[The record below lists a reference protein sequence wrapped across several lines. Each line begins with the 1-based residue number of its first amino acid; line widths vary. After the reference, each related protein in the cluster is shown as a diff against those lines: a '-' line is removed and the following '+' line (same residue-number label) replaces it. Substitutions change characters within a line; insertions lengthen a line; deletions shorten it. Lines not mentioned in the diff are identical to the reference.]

1 MTTNKIKRVAVIGA
15 GTMGHSIA
23 QVYAENDFSVSLL
36 DRNQDALDRAKKLI
50 HSNLLTLADF
60 NRVSENSIPQI
71 LERID
76 FSLDMDKAL
85 KNVDLVVEAVYED
98 PEVKKNVYDKM
109 NKICNNDVIFACNT
123 SSLNIYEIVEI
134 DNPGRLII
142 HHWFAPPHII
152 PLVEIV
158 PGPETKK
165 EIVRISSDLLKS
177 LGKKPVIME
186 EFVPSFIVN
195 RIQNVINVQV
205 YEMLAKGWAT
215 PKQIDLAIKSSLGIR
230 LPIVGLA
237 QSQDFT
243 GLDLVLDVQKPYRMN
258 KRYPQVQE
266 LVEKGHLGVK
276 SGKGFYDYGDR
287 TEEEILKERDEKY
300 LKLLAYLEK
309 IDAFRPI

>member
-1 MTTNKIKRVAVIGA
+1 
-15 GTMGHSIA
+15 
-23 QVYAENDFSVSLL
+23 
-36 DRNQDALDRAKKLI
+36 
-50 HSNLLTLADF
+50 
-60 NRVSENSIPQI
+60 
-71 LERID
+71 
-76 FSLDMDKAL
+76 
-85 KNVDLVVEAVYED
+85 
-98 PEVKKNVYDKM
+98 
-109 NKICNNDVIFACNT
+109 
-123 SSLNIYEIVEI
+123 
-134 DNPGRLII
+134 
-142 HHWFAPPHII
+142 
-152 PLVEIV
+152 
-158 PGPETKK
+158 
-165 EIVRISSDLLKS
+165 
-177 LGKKPVIME
+177 ME

-287 TEEEILKERDEKY
+287 TEEEILRERDMKY
-300 LKLLAYLEK
+300 LKLLDYLEK
-309 IDAFRPI
+309 IDAFKPI